1 MARTPWTQASS
12 LPSDRIK
19 PKVQQ
24 PNNKNKKGKNKEAVP
39 VKSLAVRRLER
50 MISDLKSTANRDVL
64 DKNKENACFC
74 QGALTAH
81 GTQ

>member
-24 PNNKNKKGKNKEAVP
+24 PNNKNKKGKNKDPGPA
-39 VKSLAVRRLER
+39 KSLAVRRLEK
-50 MISDLKSTANRDVL
+50 MISDLQSTRNRDTL
-64 DKNKENACFC
+64 DKNRGNACFC
-74 QGALTAH
+74 QGKLIA
-81 GTQ
+81 